1 MSREML
7 LSSKRADGPRTRL
20 LVIAAAA
27 ALAAGCAENPT
38 QPAPVGRVIS
48 TPATTTPAMPPT
60 PANAQ
65 VFVYPAQGQS
75 AGELDRDRYECHRW
89 SVKQSDFDPS
99 LPGLPPQQRVSV
111 VAAGPPPG
119 AAVAAGAVTGAVI
132 GAAVANPW
140 ETGEG
145 ALLGAAAG
153 AVIGAISETA
163 RTSELER
170 REQALASYESGQAAE
185 QEQRADGYRRAI
197 TACLEGRGYSV
208 R

>member
-1 MSREML
+1 MPREMVH
-7 LSSKRADGPRTRL
+7 SSNRVDGPRVRL
-20 LVIAAAA
+20 MIGATAAV
-27 ALAAGCAENPT
+27 LAAGCAGSPT
-38 QPAPVGRVIS
+38 QPAPIGRVIS
-48 TPATTTPAMPPT
+48 TPSAAVTAPPSAST
-60 PANAQ
+60 Q

-75 AGELDRDRYECHRW
+75 ERELDRDRYECHRW
-89 SVKQSDFDPS
+89 SVKQSSFDPS
-99 LPGLPPQQRVSV
+99 MPGLPPQQRVSV

-119 AAVAAGAVTGAVI
+119 ASVAAGAVTGAVI

-153 AVIGAISETA
+153 AVIGAIAETA
-163 RTSELER
+163 RTTELQQ
-170 REQALASYESGQAAE
+170 REQELASYQSGQFAE
-185 QEQRADGYRRAI
+185 QEQLADGYRRAI